1 MQDGN
6 AKRLIYLSCIGA
18 QRELSRGIP
27 KLDANILFW
36 VLNFFGALDA
46 KRGGEQL
53 VRDAQKRLGIET
65 VIVRSKLHCYESGAF
80 AGLAQEAFDDMR
92 YQGINLIPGDFVD
105 GETSNTATAGVLL
118 QALTQAQA
126 ANKEMCV
133 VNSQG
138 APPRSQLAWDNIFTE
153 FEVRERQIREL
164 VT

>member
-1 MQDGN
+1 MEDGT

-36 VLNFFGALDA
+36 VLNIFGALDA

-53 VRDAQKRLGIET
+53 VRDAQKRLGIDT
-65 VIVRSKLHCYESGAF
+65 VIVRSKLHCYESGPF
-80 AGLAQEAFDDMR
+80 AGLPEEAFDDMR
-92 YQGINLIPGDFVD
+92 YQGVNLIPGDFVD
-105 GETSNTATAGVLL
+105 GESSDVATAGVLL

-126 ANKEMCV
+126 GNKEMCV

-138 APPRSQLAWDNIFTE
+138 SPPGSQLAWDNVFAE
-153 FEVRERQIREL
+153 LEVRERQMQEL